1 MIKLVILSALVLL
14 LLIVVVVLSLV
25 LYKEYSKRKKL
36 ETEVFNFQTL
46 CDLIHYPIW
55 FKTKNL
61 KLTWVNSYYAK
72 MFDCPREELYGLTD
86 YDISPLKLARGY
98 VRDDEYVIN
107 SRKVY
112 RYKENEKSGQ
122 WYETIKF
129 PLINENDELY
139 ALGGISFNVT
149 AVKKKEITLNNIVY
163 NDYLTGIPN
172 RVYLSIEID
181 KCLLAAKDNG
191 NKLAIFLIDIKKFQH
206 INETYGHVVGDEI
219 LKCVAE
225 KLKRYSQDRGLLVG
239 RFGGDEFT
247 VVVPK
252 YDTDDFIKKEILSI
266 LSVLRDVYSVYDN
279 SIRVDFF
286 VGASVFPDHSKDYKG
301 LIRMADIALSY
312 AKKNPEKRYVIF
324 EKEIGEGYFKKN
336 IIELE
341 LQTALGQKEFYL
353 EYQPKLSLDGKELK
367 GYEALLRWENKNLG
381 TLVPLDFLG
390 VADESNL
397 IVEISNWVL
406 RKALK
411 TNSEISKAAGKMLPL
426 SVNMS
431 YKQIVNQDFVNMLQ
445 NLLEEFNFSP
455 EYLQLE
461 FSETI
466 FTKLYNTSNEI
477 LKKIKELGVKVVID
491 DFGANASNINS
502 IANYQIDEF
511 KISKDVICNISDNE
525 TSKKMLNIFVMII
538 NEFKG
543 AITAIGVE
551 NEKDRAFLL
560 SSKIENIQGFYYSRP
575 MDIESFTS
583 YVSTFNQ

>member
-1 MIKLVILSALVLL
+1 MKAFS
-14 LLIVVVVLSLV
+14 S
-25 LYKEYSKRKKL
+25 
-36 ETEVFNFQTL
+36 
-46 CDLIHYPIW
+46 
-55 FKTKNL
+55 
-61 KLTWVNSYYAK
+61 
-72 MFDCPREELYGLTD
+72 
-86 YDISPLKLARGY
+86 
-98 VRDDEYVIN
+98 
-107 SRKVY
+107 
-112 RYKENEKSGQ
+112 
-122 WYETIKF
+122 
-129 PLINENDELY
+129 
-139 ALGGISFNVT
+139 
-149 AVKKKEITLNNIVY
+149 
-163 NDYLTGIPN
+163 
-172 RVYLSIEID
+172 LSIHTR
-181 KCLLAAKDNG
+181 LA
-191 NKLAIFLIDIKKFQH
+191 
-206 INETYGHVVGDEI
+206 V
-219 LKCVAE
+219 
-225 KLKRYSQDRGLLVG
+225 
-239 RFGGDEFT
+239 
-247 VVVPK
+247 
-252 YDTDDFIKKEILSI
+252 LSI

-286 VGASVFPDHSKDYKG
+286 VGASVYPDHSKDYKG

-445 NLLEEFNFSP
+445 NLLEEFNYSP

-461 FSETI
+461 FSETV

-511 KISKDVICNISDNE
+511 KV
-525 TSKKMLNIFVMII
+525 L
-538 NEFKG
+538 
-543 AITAIGVE
+543 
-551 NEKDRAFLL
+551 
-560 SSKIENIQGFYYSRP
+560 
-575 MDIESFTS
+575 
-583 YVSTFNQ
+583 

>member
-1 MIKLVILSALVLL
+1 
-14 LLIVVVVLSLV
+14 
-25 LYKEYSKRKKL
+25 
-36 ETEVFNFQTL
+36 
-46 CDLIHYPIW
+46 
-55 FKTKNL
+55 
-61 KLTWVNSYYAK
+61 

-86 YDISPLKLARGY
+86 YDISPLKLAKGY

-112 RYKENEKSGQ
+112 RYKENEKSGL

-129 PLINENDELY
+129 PLINDKDELY

-149 AVKKKEITLNNIVY
+149 AVKKREMTINNIVY

-172 RVYLSIEID
+172 RVFLSIEIG
-181 KCLLAAKDNG
+181 KCLLSAKYN
-191 NKLAIFLIDIKKFQH
+191 NHKLAIFLIDIKKFQH

-219 LKCVAE
+219 LKSVAE
-225 KLKRYSQDRGLLVG
+225 KLKRYAQDRGLLVG

-266 LSVLRDVYSVYDN
+266 LSVLKDVYSVYDN

-286 VGASVFPDHSKDYKG
+286 VGGSVFPDHSNDYKG

-312 AKKNPEKRYVIF
+312 AKKNPEKRYVVY

-341 LQTALGQKEFYL
+341 LQTALAQREFYL
-353 EYQPKLSLDGKELK
+353 VYQPKLSLDGKELK
-367 GYEALLRWENKNLG
+367 GYEALLRWDNKSLG
-381 TLVPLDFLG
+381 TLVPLDFLA
-390 VADESNL
+390 VAEESNL

-406 RKALK
+406 RKAIK
-411 TNSEISKAAGKMLPL
+411 ENSEISKAAGKVLPL

-431 YKQIVNQDFVNMLQ
+431 YKQIVTQDFVNMLQ
-445 NLLEEFNFSP
+445 NLLEEFNYSP
-455 EYLQLE
+455 ECLQLE
-461 FSETI
+461 FSETV

-477 LKKIKELGVKVVID
+477 LKKIKEIGVKVVID

-511 KISKDVICNISDNE
+511 KISKDVICNISDND
-525 TSKKMLNIFVMII
+525 TSKKMLNIFVMIV

-551 NEKDRAFLL
+551 NEKDRTFLL
-560 SSKIENIQGFYYSRP
+560 SSKIENIQGFYYSKP
-575 MDIESFTS
+575 MDKESFIN
-583 YVSTFNQ
+583 YVSTFN